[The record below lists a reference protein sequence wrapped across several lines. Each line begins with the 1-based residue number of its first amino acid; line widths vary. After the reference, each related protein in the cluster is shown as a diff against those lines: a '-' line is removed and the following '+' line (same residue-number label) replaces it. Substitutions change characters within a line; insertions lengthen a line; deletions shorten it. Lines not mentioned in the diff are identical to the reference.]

1 MAAHKKLNKL
11 GVMRLIKKKEDLL
24 LKVLLEFAR

>member
-11 GVMRLIKKKEDLL
+11 GVMRFVKKKKKEDLL
-24 LKVLLEFAR
+24 